1 MSEDTNFIPDYV
13 VNVKYVVEGRD
24 EKGVFRIRKVDP
36 TEFHSCDTLHSF
48 QLPIKYTGG

>member
-24 EKGVFRIRKVDP
+24 DKGQGVFRIRKVDP
-36 TEFHSCDTLHSF
+36 TEFSS
-48 QLPIKYTGG
+48 